1 MRSAHAIAILF
12 LLSGACGSSPSA
24 ETAETETTVVSEG
37 AEAPAVSP
45 AVQAAIDAPERTDA
59 DRALDPQRR
68 PDLVFTFFGIAPG
81 QRVADLF
88 AGGGYTSELL
98 ARIVG
103 PDGQVIVQ
111 NSTFV
116 LDRFARA
123 PLAEREARLGM
134 PNFVSVERD
143 FDAPIPPDAHDL
155 DAVIF
160 ILAYHDTFWQ
170 EVDRAA
176 MNRNIFAALRPGGV
190 YGIVDHAAAPGH
202 GADDVQTLHRIEES
216 IVREEILA
224 AGFVL
229 DGELDALRNEGDT
242 YDWSASPGAAGERR
256 GTSDRFVLR
265 FIKPRS

>member
-1 MRSAHAIAILF
+1 MGL
-12 LLSGACGSSPSA
+12 GACGSASSA
-24 ETAETETTVVSEG
+24 PAETETVTSEG
-37 AEAPAVSP
+37 DETAASSTLAVSP

-59 DRALDPQRR
+59 DRILDPQRR
-68 PDLVFTFFGIAPG
+68 PDLVFSFFGIEPG

-103 PDGQVIVQ
+103 PSGHVIVQ
-111 NSTFV
+111 NNTFA

-123 PLAEREARLGM
+123 PLAEREARLAM

-143 FDAPIPPDAHDL
+143 FDAPIPPDARDL

-160 ILAYHDTFWQ
+160 ILAYHDTFWL
-170 EVDRAA
+170 EADRAA
-176 MNRNIFAALRPGGV
+176 MNRNIFEALRPGGV

-202 GADDVQTLHRIEES
+202 GDDDVQTLHRIEES

-229 DGELDALRNEGDT
+229 DGELDALRNESDT
-242 YDWSASPGAAGERR
+242 YDWSASPSTAGERR

-265 FIKPRS
+265 FIRPRN